1 MIIMS
6 AIMLKYLYINPK
18 AAGIEAISEDANNNI
33 EIPDLKGFFFKAF
46 FY

>member
-18 AAGIEAISEDANNNI
+18 AAGIEALSEEANNNI
-33 EIPDLKGFFFKAF
+33 ETPDLKGFFLLSPF
-46 FY
+46 